1 MRARLLSPPLLIL
14 SSTLSLIACDTPA
27 IDQPIPTIVPS
38 ETPAATASP
47 DLTLTAAPYYTPIIS
62 ATRTPLA
69 TATALPADFTPDTP
83 APVPAIDI
91 PAEPETAVA
100 YYPPDTRVD
109 VPVLDAIIQA
119 VTTHDAERLQDLI
132 HFSSMGCTHTLGM
145 GGPPKCRAGETDGTP
160 VEVLSFLGSEGS
172 FLRKDEIGSWTG
184 IAASGIYAVY
194 EVNTAVISSEQDY
207 PVGKYVILL
216 VAEENQS
223 LVAVRIGERGI
234 VRVDTIFD
242 SSPES
247 LRALVEREASTVIL
261 TPKS

>member
-145 GGPPKCRAGETDGTP
+145 GGPPKCLEEEAEGTLVEGLP
-160 VEVLSFLGSEGS
+160 VLAAEGWYWRREEVDTIVRSILADQPPHL
-172 FLRKDEIGSWTG
+172 
-184 IAASGIYAVY
+184 YAVY
-194 EVNTAVISSEQDY
+194 RQTHETITDSHWLPAQY
-207 PVGKYVILL
+207 
-216 VAEENQS
+216 
-223 LVAVRIGERGI
+223 GI
-234 VRVDTIFD
+234 VFANPSGYLHALMVDD
-242 SSPES
+242 VGVVRLYSSGES
-247 LRALVEREASTVIL
+247 PDDLARFFSGEYIL
-261 TPKS
+261 PPGE

>member
-1 MRARLLSPPLLIL
+1 MKQPVQLAFAILIMLGIAACAPP
-14 SSTLSLIACDTPA
+14 
-27 IDQPIPTIVPS
+27 
-38 ETPAATASP
+38 TPAARESEPTQQIATAEP
-47 DLTLTAAPYYTPIIS
+47 HYPLT
-62 ATRTPLA
+62 TRTGIE
-69 TATALPADFTPDTP
+69 T
-83 APVPAIDI
+83 IDQVLI
-91 PAEPETAVA
+91 AVA
-100 YYPPDTRVD
+100 GGDQESLRSLVEFTN
-109 VPVLDAIIQA
+109 AHCTQ
-119 VTTHDAERLQDLI
+119 QDGL
-132 HFSSMGCTHTLGM
+132 

-194 EVNTAVISSEQDY
+194 EVNTAVISSEQY
-207 PVGKYVILL
+207 YSIGKYVILF
-216 VAEENQS
+216 VAEENQP
-223 LVAVRIGERGI
+223 LAAVRIGERGI